1 MPNHRGHRCDEKST
15 YSDHFQAHPK
25 KDIRPAGAV
34 PQGLDE
40 FSLAQEGPGGEWQW
54 PVFERSKVLPKGGAN
69 GEPAGQKHLTEV
81 FDVHTL
87 GAKRFLGAP
96 LDHPGSVVVACS
108 EAQLAE
114 KVPVRAIRDK
124 AAGRPQQCHVSGAIL
139 GFTHTGMMLVDKA
152 PSKNALQP
160 DVAPIVP
167 WDDANAP
174 TKTSAYKSQFSA
186 RPGVGPEPVGLR
198 TPPHVTQSPQVSM
211 MAATTGIMPAPS
223 SKPRTAAQP
232 RKNFRP
238 SSNPRSG
245 PVPGGLSGPPN
256 GVDEISP
263 DEARGPKLPLPAK
276 FEDFPW
282 VKVENYIAKKQD
294 EDLAKIQIQTRTE
307 QASLRSELDQ
317 QATARRQQ
325 KQKEKEE
332 EKRFHASQEAEL
344 QRFKEHEDASAKA
357 REERVRQDRKQLDA
371 QVRESQKLKEAWRA
385 EKLEFER
392 KTLRE
397 NEVHERRVK
406 EAEMEKQR
414 KVRAAWE
421 DAWLESLKNQ
431 ADKKGRKVLE
441 KAEDRQTAA
450 DWTKI
455 LEDRDHERTQDRE
468 NVLRKHQPIGAVEP
482 YSSQLPTKHGVSKS
496 RRTDEVRQAEERAL
510 QEQKVLDARDKLQEE
525 TKKQKL
531 QKQRDDAL
539 IFNQSLKLS
548 KSQERQRIQDKKE
561 EIRAQ
566 VEQAVLIAKQE
577 DAAAKASVRAKNVAH
592 RQEVEKQINSRP
604 PPGPRDVMS
613 NHEARLNRRLLG
625 LIEASEA
632 N

>member
-1 MPNHRGHRCDEKST
+1 
-15 YSDHFQAHPK
+15 
-25 KDIRPAGAV
+25 
-34 PQGLDE
+34 
-40 FSLAQEGPGGEWQW
+40 
-54 PVFERSKVLPKGGAN
+54 
-69 GEPAGQKHLTEV
+69 
-81 FDVHTL
+81 
-87 GAKRFLGAP
+87 
-96 LDHPGSVVVACS
+96 
-108 EAQLAE
+108 
-114 KVPVRAIRDK
+114 
-124 AAGRPQQCHVSGAIL
+124 
-139 GFTHTGMMLVDKA
+139 
-152 PSKNALQP
+152 
-160 DVAPIVP
+160 
-167 WDDANAP
+167 
-174 TKTSAYKSQFSA
+174 
-186 RPGVGPEPVGLR
+186 
-198 TPPHVTQSPQVSM
+198 
-211 MAATTGIMPAPS
+211 
-223 SKPRTAAQP
+223 
-232 RKNFRP
+232 
-238 SSNPRSG
+238 
-245 PVPGGLSGPPN
+245 
-256 GVDEISP
+256 
-263 DEARGPKLPLPAK
+263 
-276 FEDFPW
+276 
-282 VKVENYIAKKQD
+282 
-294 EDLAKIQIQTRTE
+294 
-307 QASLRSELDQ
+307 
-317 QATARRQQ
+317 
-325 KQKEKEE
+325 
-332 EKRFHASQEAEL
+332 
-344 QRFKEHEDASAKA
+344 
-357 REERVRQDRKQLDA
+357 
-371 QVRESQKLKEAWRA
+371 
-385 EKLEFER
+385 
-392 KTLRE
+392 
-397 NEVHERRVK
+397 
-406 EAEMEKQR
+406 MEKQR